1 MVQMKWISLV
11 LYWEFTATTIHIY
24 TNACICAGLCKRLW
38 HLIISSNE
46 NTDQLIVW
54 TKAMDRYDLRFSR
67 AVEVAFI
74 IVQNQLWDVI
84 VSCFMTY
91 MLVVAT
97 YSVLKL

>member
-1 MVQMKWISLV
+1 
-11 LYWEFTATTIHIY
+11 
-24 TNACICAGLCKRLW
+24 
-38 HLIISSNE
+38 
-46 NTDQLIVW
+46 
-54 TKAMDRYDLRFSR
+54 MDRYDLR

-84 VSCFMTY
+84 VLCFMTC